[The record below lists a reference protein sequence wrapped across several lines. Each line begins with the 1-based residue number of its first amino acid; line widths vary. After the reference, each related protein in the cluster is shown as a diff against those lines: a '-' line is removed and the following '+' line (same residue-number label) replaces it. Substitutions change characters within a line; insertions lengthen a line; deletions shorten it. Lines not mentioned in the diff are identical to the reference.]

1 MTAVIG
7 AKRGIIV
14 AKIKGEHLRRLM
26 KYSEISNVLGLRC
39 HSCKREY
46 PLKEAVSLCLHCDG
60 NLSVDYDFRLLRKT
74 LSREAFARDGDLSL
88 WRYAPLLPLHPS
100 GRRPFARPGWTPLLK
115 AERLGRALGLSD
127 LHLKDDGRN
136 PSASFK
142 DRASAV
148 VVADALQKGISL
160 VAGAST
166 GNAAS
171 SLACMA
177 AGTGVKP
184 LVFVPEAAPPA
195 KIAQL
200 LLYGADVLT
209 VRGGYDQAFDLCLD
223 ACEEFGWYNRNTGF
237 NPFTREGKK
246 TCSFEIVE
254 QLGWRVP
261 DFVVVPVGDGNILSG
276 IWKGFLD
283 FKAAGL
289 IDSLPRLIAVQAKG
303 SAAIARAFNS
313 GKPIRPV
320 RANTLADSISVNK
333 PRDGDMARRALRQSR
348 GYAVVVSDDEILD
361 AMRLSARTEGVFAEP
376 AAAAAVAGLR
386 RAAADGIVRP
396 RKRVVAV
403 ITGNGL
409 KDVAGAMRAA
419 GRPIPVAPTMK
430 ALRALVKKN
439 RSWVSP

>member
-1 MTAVIG
+1 MMAVIG
-7 AKRGIIV
+7 GKTGKFV
-14 AKIKGEHLRRLM
+14 AKIRKMALPKHENR
-26 KYSEISNVLGLRC
+26 EISNVLGLRC

-46 PLKEAVSLCLHCDG
+46 PLRGSDYLCPYCDG

-74 LSREAFARDGDLSL
+74 LSREAFARNGDLSL
-88 WRYAPLLPLHPS
+88 WRYCALLPIDPA

-115 AERLGRALGLSD
+115 AERLGRALGLLD

-136 PSASFK
+136 PSASLK

-148 VVADALQKGISL
+148 VLADAMQKGISL
-160 VAGAST
+160 IAGAST

-184 LVFVPEAAPPA
+184 LVFVPAAAPPA

-200 LLYGADVLT
+200 LLYGAEVLA

-246 TCSFEIVE
+246 TCSFEIIE
-254 QLGWRVP
+254 QFGWRVP
-261 DFVVVPVGDGNILSG
+261 DVVVVSVGDGNILSG
-276 IWKGFLD
+276 LWKGFLD
-283 FKAAGL
+283 FKSAGL
-289 IDSLPRLIAVQAKG
+289 IDSLPRMVAVQAKG
-303 SAAIARAFNS
+303 SAAIARAFSS

-320 RANTLADSISVNK
+320 KANTIADSISVNK

-348 GYAVVVSDDEILD
+348 GFAVVVSDEEILD
-361 AMRLSARTEGVFAEP
+361 AMRLCARSEGVFAES
-376 AAAAAVAGLR
+376 AAAAAVAGLK
-386 RAAADGIVRP
+386 RAAAEGRIRP
-396 RKRVVAV
+396 RNRVVAV
-403 ITGNGL
+403 ITGSGL

-419 GRPIPVAPTMK
+419 PKPRSVAPAMS

-439 RSWVSP
+439 RSWVTP